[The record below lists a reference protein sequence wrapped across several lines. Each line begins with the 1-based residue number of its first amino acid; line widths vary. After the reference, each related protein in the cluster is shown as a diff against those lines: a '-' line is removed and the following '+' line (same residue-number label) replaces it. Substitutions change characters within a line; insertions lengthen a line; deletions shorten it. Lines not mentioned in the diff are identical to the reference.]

1 MVSSF
6 VPPIH
11 FLKKKWGE
19 VDKILIKFMLYDYVH
34 NSHDHSVLQSID
46 ITRRNLMLKYSSKGL
61 NGQCMIFRLQYI
73 PLVVVTS
80 CLDEKKKNT
89 LKGHVLQLGM

>member
-1 MVSSF
+1 
-6 VPPIH
+6 
-11 FLKKKWGE
+11 
-19 VDKILIKFMLYDYVH
+19 MLE
-34 NSHDHSVLQSID
+34 
-46 ITRRNLMLKYSSKGL
+46 YSSKGL